1 MEHIF
6 DNRQLLQ
13 SLVVKAGCKKSIYPC
28 SKKYHLTFDD
38 IEKFFFANLNDSEIK
53 KIRESLSIS
62 ATTEWSREKII
73 ALCKTILE
81 DTVLHC
87 TASFRYGPEK
97 MNLRELAMERVATM
111 GCAYTIIFL
120 NKYYWKNEEHETLF
134 SSYSQKAPS
143 KTIKR
148 FATV

>member
-6 DNRQLLQ
+6 DNRQFLQ
-13 SLVVKAGCKKSIYPC
+13 SLIVKAGYKKSISPC
-28 SKKYHLTFDD
+28 TKKYHLTFDD
-38 IEKFFFANLNDSEIK
+38 IEKFFFTNLNDSEII
-53 KIRESLSIS
+53 KIKESLSIS
-62 ATTEWSREKII
+62 AAIECGRENII

-81 DTVLHC
+81 DTLLYC
-87 TASFRYGPEK
+87 KASTRYGPERI
-97 MNLRELAMERVATM
+97 NLRDVAMERVATM

-120 NKYYWKNEEHETLF
+120 KKYYWKNEDHISLF
-134 SSYSQKAPS
+134 NSNSQNPSS